1 LLSRGAAPP
10 LFTADFSMNPKAS
23 DLHYDRYRSL
33 SSLYSFMSAS
43 AIDQA
48 LIRQLNISDDERVQ
62 GIYFNDDCHFI
73 VFTQQA
79 FYWIRKDKEIICPY
93 SNITRLS
100 LPDNVE
106 DVNDEREI
114 EVVLKDGDFL
124 FLPVINDTDDFLD
137 IYCVKETIEHWIS
150 ACANIEALT
159 DLIAKLKAE
168 IADYKLQPASWRQPL
183 PVEYFETLIVY
194 LHERLDQ
201 CLIGS
206 PYLTISPYETLN
218 INQPN
223 TWRLMAEV
231 LLAPKTFAVDKDDV
245 GNQK

>member
-1 LLSRGAAPP
+1 
-10 LFTADFSMNPKAS
+10 MNPKAS

-124 FLPVINDTDDFLD
+124 FLPV
-137 IYCVKETIEHWIS
+137 
-150 ACANIEALT
+150 
-159 DLIAKLKAE
+159 
-168 IADYKLQPASWRQPL
+168 
-183 PVEYFETLIVY
+183 
-194 LHERLDQ
+194 
-201 CLIGS
+201 
-206 PYLTISPYETLN
+206 
-218 INQPN
+218 
-223 TWRLMAEV
+223 
-231 LLAPKTFAVDKDDV
+231 
-245 GNQK
+245 